1 MPDLTHAPR
10 IEHLADLPPAAAG
23 DAAFRNFCTLAETEW
38 RLADHRK
45 LSERARFHLRHA
57 VWQRVATPVGD
68 LQAYRFEPYKQ
79 PANGTIL
86 LVHGWTS
93 EAAFMTAMAEP
104 IRRAGF
110 RVVLFDLP
118 AHGLSPGRRT
128 NLVDCARATAAVA
141 EATGPV
147 HAVVAHS
154 FGGMVALLAA
164 EGRPPMAKALR
175 TGHAVLIA
183 CPNRLADV
191 TGEFAARRQMTK
203 AARRAFEL
211 RLERVGRRPIA
222 HFATAELLPGSRCG
236 ALVVHARDDRE
247 VPFNR
252 RQISGRDRRRRAIA
266 TPPAA
271 LNDVFLRDIGECVR
285 PRFTMCR

>member
-104 IRRAGF
+104 
-110 RVVLFDLP
+110 
-118 AHGLSPGRRT
+118 
-128 NLVDCARATAAVA
+128 
-141 EATGPV
+141 
-147 HAVVAHS
+147 
-154 FGGMVALLAA
+154 
-164 EGRPPMAKALR
+164 
-175 TGHAVLIA
+175 
-183 CPNRLADV
+183 
-191 TGEFAARRQMTK
+191 
-203 AARRAFEL
+203 
-211 RLERVGRRPIA
+211 
-222 HFATAELLPGSRCG
+222 
-236 ALVVHARDDRE
+236 
-247 VPFNR
+247 
-252 RQISGRDRRRRAIA
+252 
-266 TPPAA
+266 
-271 LNDVFLRDIGECVR
+271 
-285 PRFTMCR
+285 